1 MRKNILIKVLISVFF
16 LSLAIA
22 ALITSKQIEKKN
34 AVSQDVGTI
43 TIEVVT
49 LDNKVNKREFNYK
62 EGDSVWSIIKENYT
76 VRYSETQTGVWLYDI
91 DDVKTD
97 FTTTYLAIYV
107 DDVYSNYTIDGI
119 KIKDGLV
126 VSLRETKL

>member
-34 AVSQDVGTI
+34 AVSQDIGTI
-43 TIEVVT
+43 TIEIVT

-62 EGDSVWSIIKENYT
+62 EGDSVWSIIKENYI
-76 VRYSETQTGVWLYDI
+76 VRFSETQTGVWLYDI

>member
-1 MRKNILIKVLISVFF
+1 MRKNILIKVLITIFF
-16 LSLAIA
+16 LSLAIG
-22 ALITSKQIEKKN
+22 ALIIAKQIEKKN

-43 TIEVVT
+43 TIEIVT

-76 VRYSETQTGVWLYDI
+76 VRYSETQTGIWLYDI

>member
-1 MRKNILIKVLISVFF
+1 MRKNILIKVLITVFF
-16 LSLAIA
+16 LSLAIG
-22 ALITSKQIEKKN
+22 ALIIAKQIEKKN

-43 TIEVVT
+43 TIEIVT

-62 EGDSVWSIIKENYT
+62 EGDSVWSIIKENYI
-76 VRYSETQTGVWLYDI
+76 VRFSETQTGVWLYDI

>member
-1 MRKNILIKVLISVFF
+1 MRKNILIKVLITVFF
-16 LSLAIA
+16 LSLAIG
-22 ALITSKQIEKKN
+22 ALIIAKQIEKKN

-43 TIEVVT
+43 TIEIVT

-76 VRYSETQTGVWLYDI
+76 VRYSETQTGIWLYDI

>member
-22 ALITSKQIEKKN
+22 VLITSKQIEKKN

-43 TIEVVT
+43 TIEIVT

-62 EGDSVWSIIKENYT
+62 EGDSVWSIIKENYI
-76 VRYSETQTGVWLYDI
+76 VRFSETQTGVWLYHI

>member
-62 EGDSVWSIIKENYT
+62 EGDSVWSIIKENYI
-76 VRYSETQTGVWLYDI
+76 VRFSETQTGVWLYDI

>member
-43 TIEVVT
+43 TIEIVT

-62 EGDSVWSIIKENYT
+62 EGDSVWSIIKENYI

>member
-1 MRKNILIKVLISVFF
+1 MRKNILIKVLITVFF
-16 LSLAIA
+16 LSLAIG

-43 TIEVVT
+43 TIEIVT

-62 EGDSVWSIIKENYT
+62 EGDSVWSIIKENYI

>member
-1 MRKNILIKVLISVFF
+1 MRKNILIKVLITVFF
-16 LSLAIA
+16 LSLAIG
-22 ALITSKQIEKKN
+22 ALIIAKQVEKKN

-43 TIEVVT
+43 TIEIVT

-76 VRYSETQTGVWLYDI
+76 VRYSETQTGIWLYDI

>member
-1 MRKNILIKVLISVFF
+1 MRKNILIKVLITVFF
-16 LSLAIA
+16 LSLAIG
-22 ALITSKQIEKKN
+22 ALIIAKQIEKKN

-43 TIEVVT
+43 TIEIVT

-62 EGDSVWSIIKENYT
+62 EGDSVWSIIKENYI

>member
-1 MRKNILIKVLISVFF
+1 MVNP
-16 LSLAIA
+16 
-22 ALITSKQIEKKN
+22 
-34 AVSQDVGTI
+34 
-43 TIEVVT
+43 
-49 LDNKVNKREFNYK
+49 NKRVKRPNGLGNVYNYK
-62 EGDSVWSIIKENYT
+62 TDEEGNVFTLPIKTIIKENYI
-76 VRYSETQTGVWLYDI
+76 VRFSETQTGVWLYDI

-126 VSLRETKL
+126 VSLRETKLWEKN

>member
-1 MRKNILIKVLISVFF
+1 LRKNILIKVLISVFF

-43 TIEVVT
+43 TIEIVT

-62 EGDSVWSIIKENYT
+62 EGDSVWSIIKENYI
-76 VRYSETQTGVWLYDI
+76 VRFSETQTGVWLYDI

>member
-1 MRKNILIKVLISVFF
+1 MRKNILIKVLITIFF
-16 LSLAIA
+16 LSLAIG
-22 ALITSKQIEKKN
+22 ALIIAKQIEKKN

-43 TIEVVT
+43 TIEIVT

-62 EGDSVWSIIKENYT
+62 EGDSVWSIIKENYI

>member
-1 MRKNILIKVLISVFF
+1 MRKNILIKVLITVFF

-43 TIEVVT
+43 TIEIVT

-62 EGDSVWSIIKENYT
+62 EGDSVWSIIKENYI
-76 VRYSETQTGVWLYDI
+76 VRFSETQTGVWLYDI

>member
-1 MRKNILIKVLISVFF
+1 MRKNILIKVLITVFF
-16 LSLAIA
+16 LSLAIGV
-22 ALITSKQIEKKN
+22 LITSKQIEKKN

-43 TIEVVT
+43 TIEIVT

>member
-1 MRKNILIKVLISVFF
+1 LRKNILIKVLITVFF
-16 LSLAIA
+16 LSLAIG
-22 ALITSKQIEKKN
+22 ALIIAKQIEKKN

-43 TIEVVT
+43 TIEIVT

-62 EGDSVWSIIKENYT
+62 EGDSVWSIIKENYI
-76 VRYSETQTGVWLYDI
+76 VRFSETQTGVWLYDI

>member
-1 MRKNILIKVLISVFF
+1 MRKNILIKVLITVFF
-16 LSLAIA
+16 ISLAIA

-43 TIEVVT
+43 TIEIVT

-62 EGDSVWSIIKENYT
+62 EGDSVWSIIKENYI
-76 VRYSETQTGVWLYDI
+76 VRFSETQTGVWLYDI

>member
-43 TIEVVT
+43 TIEIVT

-62 EGDSVWSIIKENYT
+62 EGDSVWSIIKENYI
-76 VRYSETQTGVWLYDI
+76 VRFSETQTGVWLYDI

>member
-1 MRKNILIKVLISVFF
+1 MRKHILIKALITVFF
-16 LSLAIA
+16 LSIAIGA
-22 ALITSKQIEKKN
+22 FIISKQIEKKDAISN
-34 AVSQDVGTI
+34 DIGTI
-43 TIEVVT
+43 TIEIVT
-49 LDNKVNKREFNYK
+49 LDNKVEKREFNYK
-62 EGDSVWSIIKENYT
+62 KGDSVWSIIQNNYH
-76 VRYSETQTGVWLYDI
+76 VRFSETQTGVWLYDI

-107 DDVYSNYTIDGI
+107 DGVYSNYTIDGI

>member
-1 MRKNILIKVLISVFF
+1 MRKNILIKVLITVFF
-16 LSLAIA
+16 LSLAIG
-22 ALITSKQIEKKN
+22 ALIIAKQIEKKN

-43 TIEVVT
+43 TIEIVT

-76 VRYSETQTGVWLYDI
+76 VRYSETQTGIWLYDI

-107 DDVYSNYTIDGI
+107 DDVYSNYTIEGI

>member
-16 LSLAIA
+16 LSLAIG
-22 ALITSKQIEKKN
+22 ALIIAKQIEKKN

-43 TIEVVT
+43 TIEIVS

-62 EGDSVWSIIKENYT
+62 EGDSVWSIIKENYI
-76 VRYSETQTGVWLYDI
+76 VRFSETQTGVWLYDI

>member
-43 TIEVVT
+43 TIEIVT

-76 VRYSETQTGVWLYDI
+76 VRYSETQTGIWLYDI

>member
-1 MRKNILIKVLISVFF
+1 M
-16 LSLAIA
+16 
-22 ALITSKQIEKKN
+22 
-34 AVSQDVGTI
+34 
-43 TIEVVT
+43 T

-62 EGDSVWSIIKENYT
+62 EGDSVWSIIKENYI

>member
-1 MRKNILIKVLISVFF
+1 MRKNILIKVLITVFF
-16 LSLAIA
+16 LSLAIG
-22 ALITSKQIEKKN
+22 ALIIAKQVEKKN

-43 TIEVVT
+43 TIEIVT

>member
-1 MRKNILIKVLISVFF
+1 LRKNILIKVLISVFF

-43 TIEVVT
+43 TIEIVT

-62 EGDSVWSIIKENYT
+62 EGDSVWSIIKENYI

>member
-1 MRKNILIKVLISVFF
+1 MRKNILIKVLITVFF

-43 TIEVVT
+43 TIEIVT

-62 EGDSVWSIIKENYT
+62 EGDSVWSIIKENYI